1 MEKRKFRITSQI
13 LALLGMLTAL
23 QMVLQYLIAIN
34 TPIMRIGFGFVPMA
48 IAAILYGP
56 WGALTVGV
64 IADVLGSTLFSTG
77 WYPPLTITATC
88 YAITFGVLLYN
99 KYNPGFVR
107 IIIAALIYNFIFS
120 MLLQTYLLTFLTGK
134 GFMLLLSTRSVQA
147 CIMFA
152 IQMVILPILVK
163 TSNMLDKQFH
173 LYGAPSK
180 A

>member
-1 MEKRKFRITSQI
+1 MEKKKFRVSAQM

-23 QMVLQYLIAIN
+23 QMVLQYLVSIN

-56 WGALTVGV
+56 WGALPVGV

-77 WYPPLTITATC
+77 WYPPLTITAIC
-88 YAITFGVLLYN
+88 YALTFGILLYN
-99 KYNPGFVR
+99 KYTPGFVR
-107 IIIAALIYNFIFS
+107 ITIAAVIYNFIFS

-134 GFMLLLSTRSVQA
+134 GFELLLSTRGIQS

-152 IQMVILPILVK
+152 IQMVMLPILVK